1 MRIGSSEIVRIAI
14 VALWVVLIAFLVIRI
29 GRVGEPAAV
38 MVPADAGLLE
48 GDEWKGVYYNGTKV
62 GWAHAHVEAT
72 PYGWR
77 VLDETDLEITLMGE
91 AESVHT
97 RTAAELDEALR
108 LRTFR
113 FEMNGKSATMEV
125 YGTYREGELA
135 LEVRSG
141 HETTTTS
148 IQMEEP
154 PIVTTGLK
162 AYILKE
168 GLDVGRRVRL
178 QAFDPSVMNNITI
191 EVAVEDKEA
200 IESDSGTVDTYRLRT
215 TFHGIDLLSWV
226 DEAGRTLREQSPMGF
241 EMRLETRSSALAGRR
256 DRSAPDLT
264 IGTAVESNRVIPDAR
279 RLRFMKI
286 RIEGPDLSGLDLAG
300 AGQEMKEGVLT
311 IRSTPPVAARSFLI
325 PWSAGGEPALHLGS
339 TPLVQSD
346 HPLIREEARRILGDE
361 KDAIAAAKRLLDW
374 VDRAIEDIPTASL
387 PSALEVLREKRG
399 DCNEHAVLF
408 TALSRAAGI
417 PARIAAGLVYLEGK
431 FFYHAW
437 AEIYL
442 GRWVPVDPVFGQFPA
457 DATHI
462 RLVRGELAG
471 QLAILGVIGRIRL
484 EVLET
489 VD

>member
-1 MRIGSSEIVRIAI
+1 MRIVI
-14 VALWVVLIAFLVIRI
+14 VALWVVMIAFLVLRI

-38 MVPADAGLLE
+38 TVPVDAGLPE

-62 GWAHAHVEAT
+62 GWAHSHVEAT

-77 VLDETDLEITLMGE
+77 ALDETDIEISLMGV
-91 AESVHT
+91 AESVRT
-97 RTAAELDEALR
+97 RTAAELDEALK

-113 FEMNGKSATMEV
+113 FEMSGKSAVMEV
-125 YGTYREGELA
+125 FGTYGEGALA
-135 LEVRSG
+135 LEVRTG

-148 IQMEEP
+148 IPMEEP
-154 PIVTTGLK
+154 PVVTTGLK
-162 AYILKE
+162 AYILNE
-168 GLDVGRRVRL
+168 GLDVGRRIRL

-191 EVAVEDKEA
+191 EVEVEGEEE
-200 IESDSGTVDTYRLRT
+200 IESESGMVDTYRLRT
-215 TFHGIDLLSWV
+215 TFHGIDFLSWV

-241 EMRLETRSSALAGRR
+241 EMRLETRASAMSGGRNR
-256 DRSAPDLT
+256 PAPDLT
-264 IGTAVESNRVIPDAR
+264 VGTAVSSNRIIPDAR
-279 RLRFMKI
+279 RLRFMKV
-286 RIEGPDLSGLDLAG
+286 RLEGPDLSGLDLAG
-300 AGQEMKEGVLT
+300 AGQEMKGNELT
-311 IRSTPPVAARSFLI
+311 IRSIPPEAAGSFPI
-325 PWSAGGEPALHLGS
+325 PWSTGGEAALHLAG

-361 KDAIAAAKRLLDW
+361 EDAAAAAALLLDW
-374 VDRAIEDIPTASL
+374 VDRSVEDVPTASL

-417 PARIAAGLVYLEGK
+417 PARIAAGLVYLDGK

-442 GRWVPVDPVFGQFPA
+442 GRWIAADPVFGQFPA

-462 RLVRGELAG
+462 RLVRGELEG
-471 QLAILGVIGRIRL
+471 QLAILGIIGRIEL

-489 VD
+489 GD